1 METVVIMFKN
11 GKELRINCDNFE
23 VTTNGLNQ
31 LTNIKWVNGTNIN
44 LLHIEFSE
52 IMCIYQEI
60 KNACKNTEFVVEKI
74 K

>member
-23 VTTNGLNQ
+23 TTTNGLNQ
-31 LTNIKWVNGTNIN
+31 LTNIKWVNGTNVNI
-44 LLHIEFSE
+44 LHIDLND

-60 KNACKNTEFVVEKI
+60 KTKEIVVEKI

>member
-23 VTTNGLNQ
+23 TTTNGFNQ

-44 LLHIEFSE
+44 ILHVDLNE

-60 KNACKNTEFVVEKI
+60 KNAGIVVEKI

>member
-31 LTNIKWVNGTNIN
+31 LTNIKWVHGTNVN

-60 KNACKNTEFVVEKI
+60 KKAEIVVEKI